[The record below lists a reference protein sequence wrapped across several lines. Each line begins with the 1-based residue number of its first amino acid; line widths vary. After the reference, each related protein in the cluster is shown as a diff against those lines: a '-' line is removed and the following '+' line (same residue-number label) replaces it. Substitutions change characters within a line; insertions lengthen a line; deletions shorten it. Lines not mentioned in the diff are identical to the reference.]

1 MKKLFE
7 INSEEKQRIL
17 EMHQN
22 ATKKNYLGEQ
32 ATTQAP
38 QQNPP
43 QAKPNPSYEV
53 NGIKYYLPFITDQDT
68 LNRFAEVDMSVEA
81 LKSVGVNVTKAP
93 TISMDA
99 TTKEI
104 KANWEV
110 YLVRL
115 IEKYLQSI
123 PRVIRD
129 TNTICRANPNEIV
142 NSWVITN
149 GNKLF
154 KEAYKFDAAEI
165 LRYFKL
171 TDEKFK
177 NVVTNAVKVNLK
189 TNFPEVCAG

>member
-32 ATTQAP
+32 AATQAP
-38 QQNPP
+38 QQTPP
-43 QAKPNPSYEV
+43 QPNPSYEV

-93 TISMDA
+93 NVIPDA
-99 TTKEI
+99 DKGT
-104 KANWEV
+104 KANWEA

-115 IEKYLQSI
+115 IENYLQTI

-142 NSWVITN
+142 NSWVISN

-154 KEAYKFDAAEI
+154 KEENNFDAAEI

-177 NVVTNAVKVNLK
+177 NIVANAVKVNLK